1 MLFRS
6 YSTSQKYSMNSSPQ
20 RRFAM
25 SKPKAI
31 QKDYGRILQDV
42 KQNGKKIVVQ
52 IAPAVRVTISEGF
65 GLEPGTITTQQLVS
79 GLKHLGIDYVFDTLW
94 SADATILEEGTEF
107 LNKLVAGQLENM
119 PLLTSCCPGWIE
131 LVEKSF
137 PSIMEHVSTT
147 KSPMMI
153 MGASIK
159 NVLPNI
165 IGIEAKNLYSV
176 ALMPCVRKQG
186 EADKYGSEEERHVDL
201 VITTND
207 AIKLFKENNIDLS
220 QLEGMPFDNPFGSG
234 TGGAV
239 IFGKSKGV
247 MIAALRYAHLLLTK
261 EQLPEIEFSP
271 VEGFKD
277 VIEAKIEL
285 IPHLN
290 NPLGLPS
297 EKISFKVAVVSG
309 LGGVKRFIE
318 YLANNK
324 TEYKFVEV
332 MACPGGCVAGA
343 GNPNVGKNKNL
354 VIDRR
359 NALDKL
365 DTDAIEKASQENA
378 DVMKFYED
386 HLGGEPNG
394 YKAHDLFHRH

>member
-1 MLFRS
+1 ML
-6 YSTSQKYSMNSSPQ
+6 
-20 RRFAM
+20 
-25 SKPKAI
+25 KPKALA
-31 QKDYGRILQDV
+31 KDYGKIFHNAR
-42 KQNGKKIVVQ
+42 QNGKKLVVQ
-52 IAPAVRVTISEGF
+52 VAPAVRITISEGF
-65 GLEPGTITTQQLVS
+65 GLEPGTIKTQQLVS
-79 GLKHLGIDYVFDTLW
+79 GLKQLGFDYVFDTLW

-137 PSIMEHVSTT
+137 PSVMDHVSTT

-159 NVLPNI
+159 NVLPHI
-165 IGIEAKNLYSV
+165 IGVEAQNLYSV

-186 EADKYGSEEERHVDL
+186 EADKYEERHVDL

-207 AIKLFKENNIDLS
+207 AIQLFKENDIDLS
-220 QLEGMPFDNPFGSG
+220 QLEGMAFDNPFGSG

-261 EQLPEIEFSP
+261 EQLPEVEFSP

-277 VIEAKIEL
+277 VVEAKIEL
-285 IPHLN
+285 TPHQD
-290 NPLGLPS
+290 NPMGLPS

-309 LGGVKRFIE
+309 LGGAKRFIE

-359 NALDKL
+359 NALDRL
-365 DTDAIEKASQENA
+365 DTNALLKASQENT
-378 DVMKFYED
+378 DVVKFYED
-386 HLGGEPNG
+386 HLEGEPNG
-394 YKAHDLFHRH
+394 HKAHDLFHRH